1 MGLDMYLYVAQ
12 DLKSEF
18 NHADINA
25 WQTCNEIASKFMIPN
40 PEKIYRAFFDGL
52 VPEIMEYYNAEKREP
67 GSGKLPATKL
77 DLNSLFSGDGN
88 LQVRMVYDVYNFD
101 TYSEFKQHFMQQAEI
116 CLKYSQRYVANS
128 NEIRKLLA
136 PWDGDLPITEYISW
150 RKAPAIHS
158 YFKSRITEQAKYYFH
173 AISKNDI
180 IELKRRIEQVL
191 NQPNNETLIAE
202 LFPILDPIPFGGSD
216 EYDDYFFEVLK
227 ETLSKITTMEETVF
241 TATNSDELVFYY
253 GYSG

>member
-180 IELKRRIEQVL
+180 IDLKRRIEQVL

-202 LFPILDPIPFGGSD
+202 MFPILDPLPFSGSD

-253 GYSG
+253 GYSS

>member
-101 TYSEFKQHFMQQAEI
+101 TYSEFKQHFMQEAEI
-116 CLKYSQRYVANS
+116 CLKYSQKYVANS

-136 PWDGDLPITEYISW
+136 PWGGDLPITEYISW

-158 YFKSRITEQAKYYFH
+158 YFKSRITERPKYYFH
-173 AISKNDI
+173 AISKEDI
-180 IELKRRIEQVL
+180 TDLKQRIEQVL
-191 NQPNNETLIAE
+191 NQPKNETLITE